1 MSYLSVSFM
10 GKEVDKAKKVIKESF
25 EVLSDYFIAK
35 KNYYKSYNKRKRFT
49 RDKQIKKRTIT
60 FLSYWIFI
68 I

>member
-35 KNYYKSYNKRKRFT
+35 KN
-49 RDKQIKKRTIT
+49 
-60 FLSYWIFI
+60 
-68 I
+68 